1 MSQSTSQLPG
11 CETTSFVARR
21 IHFFWSVILF
31 GLIGLCYSRFFDGT
45 YFSQDDFVWLCFSKF
60 HPFPIEVL
68 WTDSLCGQF
77 FRPLGQLW
85 WVGMHGIAG
94 DRVIA
99 YQLAILT
106 VHLCNGA
113 LVSHLVGRLVSRDAG
128 IAALP
133 LFVMNPLFVAR
144 ISPYYCFIFDTLGFL
159 FFISSITLA
168 FVGRQSGRYWFCVIS
183 IFAALAAYLTKEAY
197 FTLPAALVLVLG
209 LTSGRTW
216 SWKALRQSRNWL
228 SLHIFVWMIALTW
241 RGAII
246 GGLGGYGLASPRTP
260 GEFGRHMTERCMTL
274 AGLTGWSLSP
284 HLARWDRSE
293 FWPVILGTGLW
304 LILSIVA
311 WRMNFR
317 IGVWW
322 VWSWIGLLW
331 VPSVIM
337 TTYAPVS
344 FYGPLVGP
352 VMLVAFIVTQH
363 RNWRWLLLFIT
374 ADFAIW
380 SLLYFDDRSTVTSDL
395 RQQHKAL
402 IETFQHGNKNT
413 RSGDRVVLLH
423 ANSDLTPD
431 PIIKYQTPTGQPAVD
446 VLFVNSQFPVA
457 WVVCNSWG
465 PGRIAP
471 MTVSPDYQTGVMRI
485 GHLEAVP
492 LAYRNRW
499 WDIVTTG
506 PPFRFF
512 DWRGGEWIEISPPAP
527 AGQHSTQNK

>member
-1 MSQSTSQLPG
+1 MSQSTSRLPG
-11 CETTSFVARR
+11 CETTSGVSNRLN
-21 IHFFWSVILF
+21 IIWWMILCS
-31 GLIGLCYSRFFDGT
+31 LIGLCYSGFFDGT

-60 HPFPIEVL
+60 HPFPMEVL

-85 WVGMHGIAG
+85 WVVMHGIAG
-94 DRVIA
+94 DRVFA

-106 VHLCNGA
+106 VHLCNGV
-113 LVSHLVGRLVSRDAG
+113 LVSNLVGRLISSDAG
-128 IAALP
+128 VAAFP
-133 LFVMNPLFVAR
+133 IFVMNPLFVAR

-159 FFISSITLA
+159 FFVSSITLA
-168 FVGRQSGRYWFCVIS
+168 LAGRDSGRNWLNSTAIV
-183 IFAALAAYLTKEAY
+183 AALAAYLTKETY

-209 LTSGRTW
+209 LTNGRSW
-216 SWKALRQSRNWL
+216 SWTKLCRSRRWL
-228 SLHIFVWMIALTW
+228 SMHLIFWTMALVW

-246 GGLGGYGLASPRTP
+246 GGFGGYGLARTRTA
-260 GEFGRHMTERCMTL
+260 GELGQHLAERCLTL

-293 FWPVILGTGLW
+293 LWPAIIGMALW
-304 LILSIVA
+304 VVLSVLA
-311 WRMNFR
+311 SRMNFR

-322 VWSWIGLLW
+322 VWSWIALLW

-344 FYGPLVGP
+344 FYGPLLGP
-352 VMLVAFIVTQH
+352 VMLVAFIVTRCRH
-363 RNWRWLLLFIT
+363 WRCIVLVIA

-380 SLLYFDDRSTVTSDL
+380 SLLYFHDRSTLMSEL
-395 RQQHKAL
+395 RQQHQAL
-402 IETFQHGNKNT
+402 IKTFQEGNRNT
-413 RSGDRVVLLH
+413 RSGDRIMLLH
-423 ANSDLTPD
+423 GNSDLTAD
-431 PIIKYQTPTGQPAVD
+431 PIIKYHTLEGQPAVD

-471 MTVSPDYQTGVMRI
+471 MTISPDYQTGVMRI
-485 GHLEAVP
+485 GRFEAIP
-492 LAYRNRW
+492 LAYRDRW
-499 WDIVTTG
+499 WDIVTAG

-512 DWRGGEWIEISPPAP
+512 DWRGGQWIEITPPSPA
-527 AGQHSTQNK
+527 ATRSTENK